1 MGRSRPAHSA
11 DLATLAITVMAA
23 VAGLGVFFAG
33 PAHQMPVH
41 WGPDGLVDGWADRRL
56 VGLAIFGL
64 AFLNLLIAGG
74 LGLAASRPGDPKRS
88 QALRYGQLLTLISLT
103 LVGLF
108 FATASLSGMTSM
120 AEAVPMAGLSLI
132 FLAVGALLGRV
143 DANPFVGVRTPWTFR
158 SRLAWE
164 RSNRLAGRLLFLLG
178 LLGLATAPFAPQ
190 PMGYGLLIGG
200 VLAATVWSV
209 IESWRVWRRDPDRR
223 PF

>member
-1 MGRSRPAHSA
+1 MKEPRTAHAA
-11 DLATLAITVMAA
+11 DVATLAITVMAA
-23 VAGLGVFFAG
+23 VAGLSVFFAG

-41 WGPDGLVDGWADRRL
+41 WGSDGLVDGWADRRL
-56 VGLAIFGL
+56 VGLGIFGL

-74 LGLAASRPGDPKRS
+74 LGLAAARAGDPMGRRG
-88 QALRYGQLLTLISLT
+88 LRYGQLLTLMSLT
-103 LVGLF
+103 LLGLF

-120 AEAVPMAGLSLI
+120 AGAVPMAGLSLI

-143 DANPFVGVRTPWTFR
+143 GANPFVGVRTPWTFR

-164 RSNRLAGRLLFLLG
+164 QSNRLAGRLLFLLG

-209 IESWRVWRRDPDRR
+209 IESWRVWRGDPDRK